1 MKIYTPQ
8 INQINLSCK
17 LWFWKQTIIVIALKS
32 IELANHQNVT
42 KHSNAIIIKQFFF
55 SFANVCHQIHNLKVD
70 RVNWEFDG
78 CKWSFYLFHNV
89 SPSKAAFAT
98 IESPID
104 AVHFSNT
111 IPLFRNF
118 MKSYHICSSIQINNM
133 EWIILGKYCF
143 QQGNVSI
150 SNQDSSNNKFNLK
163 SCGCR
168 WTCKEL
174 NPKSMKKDEE
184 HRNV

>member
-1 MKIYTPQ
+1 MFVIKSTIKKWTAS
-8 INQINLSCK
+8 IGNL
-17 LWFWKQTIIVIALKS
+17 TV
-32 IELANHQNVT
+32 AN
-42 KHSNAIIIKQFFF
+42 
-55 SFANVCHQIHNLKVD
+55 D
-70 RVNWEFDG
+70 RFT
-78 CKWSFYLFHNV
+78 CSTMY
-89 SPSKAAFAT
+89 SPSKAAFAP
-98 IESPID
+98 IKSPID
-104 AVHFSNT
+104 TVHFSNT

-118 MKSYHICSSIQINNM
+118 MTSYHICSSIQIDNM

-150 SNQDSSNNKFNLK
+150 SSQDSSNNKFNLK

-174 NPKSMKKDEE
+174 NPESMEKDEE